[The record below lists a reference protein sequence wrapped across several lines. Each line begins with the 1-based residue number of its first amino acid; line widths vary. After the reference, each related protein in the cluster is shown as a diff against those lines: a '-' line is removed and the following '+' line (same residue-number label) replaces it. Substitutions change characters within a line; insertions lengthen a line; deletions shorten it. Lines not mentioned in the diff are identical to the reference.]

1 MGTKWSA
8 VVDVP
13 LGTEAQNLGDQ
24 VQARLDAVDEAMST
38 WKAESELSRFNR
50 AQAGEEIELSQM
62 TADVLSLCGPL
73 AAATGGA
80 FDPTVGP
87 LVRLWGFGTYDDVE
101 APTAEGVMAAKALVD
116 WPAIRLT
123 GLVLSKTR
131 NGVELDLSA
140 IAKGHAADLA
150 AEALLAAGCESFL
163 LEVGGEMVLRGKNP
177 SGVPWQVG
185 VIDPLTPS
193 NVAQDVS
200 YHAAVSVTGAAVA
213 TSGDYR
219 NVREV
224 NGRIVAH
231 AIDPRTGYPIEHSLA
246 SVTVVA
252 DTCARADALATAA
265 LVLGPEKGLRLLES
279 QAGVEGYL
287 LSRVGQG
294 EALTLKT
301 ESTSGMEALLMP
313 PIPQTPKTQSG
324 H

>member
-1 MGTKWSA
+1 
-8 VVDVP
+8 
-13 LGTEAQNLGDQ
+13 
-24 VQARLDAVDEAMST
+24 
-38 WKAESELSRFNR
+38 
-50 AQAGEEIELSQM
+50 
-62 TADVLSLCGPL
+62 
-73 AAATGGA
+73 
-80 FDPTVGP
+80 
-87 LVRLWGFGTYDDVE
+87 
-101 APTAEGVMAAKALVD
+101 
-116 WPAIRLT
+116 
-123 GLVLSKTR
+123 
-131 NGVELDLSA
+131 
-140 IAKGHAADLA
+140 
-150 AEALLAAGCESFL
+150 
-163 LEVGGEMVLRGKNP
+163 MVLRGKNP